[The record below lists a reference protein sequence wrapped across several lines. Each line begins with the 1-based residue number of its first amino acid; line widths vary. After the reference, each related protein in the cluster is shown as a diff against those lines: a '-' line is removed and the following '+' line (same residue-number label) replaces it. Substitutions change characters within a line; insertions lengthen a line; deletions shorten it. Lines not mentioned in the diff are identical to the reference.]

1 MIKDF
6 IIGLRTNRHK
16 TQTAFVKE
24 YGQKVYA
31 FILSIVANPQDAE
44 ELTVDVFVQAMK
56 AINQYDEH
64 KSSISTWIL
73 RIAHNMAIS
82 HLRHKI
88 HDRVPIDY
96 MDESK
101 ELNTEDSDNEEI
113 GFLNQAI
120 SRLPPEDQEVLHL
133 YYYEGMRL
141 SEIADTLGL
150 SEGTLTVRLHRI
162 RKKLKTLIE
171 NEYGR

>member
-6 IIGLRTNRHK
+6 IIGLRTNRRK
-16 TQTAFVKE
+16 TQTAFVEE

-44 ELTVDVFVQAMK
+44 ELTTDVFVQAMR
-56 AINQYDEH
+56 AISQYDEH
-64 KSSISTWIL
+64 KSSISTWIF
-73 RIAHNMAIS
+73 RIAHNVAIS

-88 HDRVPIDY
+88 HDTVPIDNV
-96 MDESK
+96 DELK
-101 ELNTEDSDNEEI
+101 ELDTENPDNEMVE
-113 GFLNQAI
+113 FLNQAI
-120 SRLPPEDQEVLHL
+120 SLLPPEEQEVLHL

-141 SEIADTLGL
+141 SEIADILGL
-150 SEGTLTVRLHRI
+150 SEGAVTVRLHRI

-171 NEYGR
+171 NVYGR